1 MSPNYALRRVE
12 IPFKKQPIQ
21 KQEINLIMDLEK
33 FFSEILLEKTNT
45 IMIPGKEAMHLANLS
60 AKIFNIE

>member
-1 MSPNYALRRVE
+1 
-12 IPFKKQPIQ
+12 
-21 KQEINLIMDLEK
+21 MDLEK